1 MFGINYDGLRKKK
14 TYDELIDYVMNKQE
28 KIQYPDRTA
37 KFLSNIPQLSNLLDG
52 NGEGLLEMEEQQK
65 RQMMEVEKEH
75 RLREMA
81 GPSAGSA
88 TEMKTKTRTFFTQ
101 TMVKK
106 TGEQGNQTN
115 NPKIATTGSQAWRPN
130 IASVHSQAVPEMN
143 NMETQSWKDI
153 TSVYS
158 QTVPKTEDRGN
169 QTKKKTMVNTG
180 TDAGNATI
188 FDMTSNDEFDVDMTD
203 AINQQENAKKKKII

>member
-1 MFGINYDGLRKKK
+1 M
-14 TYDELIDYVMNKQE
+14 
-28 KIQYPDRTA
+28 
-37 KFLSNIPQLSNLLDG
+37 
-52 NGEGLLEMEEQQK
+52 
-65 RQMMEVEKEH
+65 
-75 RLREMA
+75 
-81 GPSAGSA
+81 
-88 TEMKTKTRTFFTQ
+88 
-101 TMVKK
+101 
-106 TGEQGNQTN
+106 
-115 NPKIATTGSQAWRPN
+115 ATTGSQAWRPN

-153 TSVYS
+153 ASVYS

-203 AINQQENAKKKKII
+203 AINQQENAEKKKKDNTNKIVESHLGRKSHSQYRIYFRVNLHHHHHLHNQ